1 MFPQTTRTLRSIQ
14 AVEHLKASGI
24 EVWLLTGDNEVTA
37 EAVAGQCGVT
47 HVHARVLPGDKAA
60 FVEALKAE
68 GKTVAMVGDGIN
80 DAPALAAADLA
91 VAVGSGTDI
100 AIDCA
105 GIVLPGSDLRR
116 VPLALRISRAT
127 IRTVR
132 RNFAWALLYNAVCIP
147 LAAMGF
153 VNPSMAAAAMS
164 LSSLGVLLHS
174 LLLNRIGE
182 EK

>member
-105 GIVLPGSDLRR
+105 GI
-116 VPLALRISRAT
+116 ANMT
-127 IRTVR
+127 
-132 RNFAWALLYNAVCIP
+132 
-147 LAAMGF
+147 
-153 VNPSMAAAAMS
+153 
-164 LSSLGVLLHS
+164 
-174 LLLNRIGE
+174 
-182 EK
+182 